1 MNEEDILG
9 KGRCKCLF
17 RHEKDEILEGLS
29 MLLQKRK
36 EDSKKEKISPVY
48 KSMYHI
54 TENTFKR
61 VKNTPMCI
69 EAYKD

>member
-1 MNEEDILG
+1 MNEEDTLG

-36 EDSKKEKISPVY
+36 EELEKEKISPIY
-48 KSMYHI
+48 KSMYNI
-54 TENTFKR
+54 TENTIKR
-61 VKNTPMCI
+61 VKNTPLCI
-69 EAYKD
+69 EETLD